1 MDERRPVRE
10 APSPARRVA
19 AIWRRHALVYS
30 RSFWQN
36 ATPAVLEPLF
46 MLASVGI
53 GVGVH
58 VAGRFNGLSYV
69 DYMAPGILATASL
82 FTAAF
87 ESTYG
92 TFFRLR
98 YQGTYDSI
106 LAAPATVR
114 DVVRAELLWCASK
127 GALYSAVVGIVLA
140 LAGFVHTPWAF
151 AIPVFGFLNSLAWA
165 GLGLLVTSRLE
176 NIDTL
181 QVFFT
186 LVVNP
191 MVFLSGFLF
200 PVAQLPQPFSG
211 IAEALPMYHA
221 VETFR
226 LLATGPEHV
235 SAAWSWAC
243 PIILAGWA
251 GALAWIGAAAF
262 ERRMLSE
269 R

>member
-53 GVGVH
+53 GVGAH
-58 VAGRFNGLSYV
+58 VAQEFNGLAYTAF
-69 DYMAPGILATASL
+69 MAPGILATASL

-87 ESTYG
+87 EATYG
-92 TFFRLR
+92 TYFRMK
-98 YQGTYDSI
+98 YQATYDGI
-106 LAAPATVR
+106 LASPATVR
-114 DVVRAELLWCASK
+114 DVVVAELLWCASK
-127 GALYSAVVGIVLA
+127 GVLYGTIVGVVLA
-140 LAGFVHTPWAF
+140 AMGFVHTPWAL
-151 AIPVFGFLNSLAWA
+151 AIPVLGFFNALATA
-165 GLGLLVTSRLE
+165 GLGLLMTSRLR